1 MHIFVTFVVAEV
13 IEVILGPVRSLWL
26 MRLVRYLRVLRLVRS
41 QRLYGGHWGWF
52 DFTKIF
58 QILFGDKNSLDF
70 WALLPSERKCQK
82 LKTLT
87 VRSRRYLNIFLP
99 YLTSKCSK
107 QKLSTVAKMEVSFR
121 FPSFLASFSLFFS
134 LPSCI
139 VRRMWW
145 SSISFSCNFCR
156 LSPKKTCL
164 VFPSLW
170 HMKLKHNQ
178 GWKITTLFR
187 RLHSR
192 MMTFAILAL
201 PIRPLFMASEKPQ

>member
-1 MHIFVTFVVAEV
+1 MEV
-13 IEVILGPVRSLWL
+13 I
-26 MRLVRYLRVLRLVRS
+26 
-41 QRLYGGHWGWF
+41 WGWF
-52 DFTKIF
+52 DITKIF
-58 QILFGDKNSLDF
+58 LVFFGDKNSLHF

-87 VRSRRYLNIFLP
+87 VRSRRYLNIVLP
-99 YLTSKCSK
+99 AYLTSKCSK
-107 QKLSTVAKMEVSFR
+107 QKLSSSKNGSFISV
-121 FPSFLASFSLFFS
+121 SFLASSFSLFL

-139 VRRMWW
+139 IEARRMWW

-170 HMKLKHNQ
+170 HMKLKQNQ

-187 RLHSR
+187 RYFSCSFVLKDDDICQ
-192 MMTFAILAL
+192 FGLANPTSFKDL
-201 PIRPLFMASEKPQ
+201 RIQLAQ